1 MCVCG
6 AGLHRSQKCSRG
18 YISRENVF
26 KIDDVTLEGD
36 TRTMADSDSARIV
49 FCLIE
54 ILLRVISLYS
64 LSYLLFTID
73 MKRRDIINI

>member
-1 MCVCG
+1 VCVCG
-6 AGLHRSQKCSRG
+6 AGLHRSQECSRG

-36 TRTMADSDSARIV
+36 TRTMTDSDSARIV

-54 ILLRVISLYS
+54 MLLRVIWLYS
-64 LSYLLFTID
+64 LSNLLFKID
-73 MKRRDIINI
+73 MKSGDIINI

>member
-6 AGLHRSQKCSRG
+6 AGLHRSQECSRR

-26 KIDDVTLEGD
+26 KINDVTLEGD
-36 TRTMADSDSARIV
+36 TRTMTDSDSARIV

-54 ILLRVISLYS
+54 ILFRVISLYS
-64 LSYLLFTID
+64 LSNLLFKID
-73 MKRRDIINI
+73 MKRRDITNI